1 MIRLVFSWKTC
12 FCCLGQ
18 INPHLFQV
26 SLNLVSV
33 YHHAC
38 AHCFITKLEV
48 FEGKLSMKRLKRSRG
63 WKRIE
68 NKEINLTSP
77 TAISS
82 LHSTPQSGLT
92 LSNFSHSSVK
102 LNTSA
107 SFLHRYGE
115 APSGLV
121 PCGFEGVCM
130 KQDKI
135 QHVHVYKCWFVQK
148 SSNMFG
154 FYFVITVLIHH
165 FELSNSLESKLG
177 TEGMQVTERWGLV
190 LLVGLNEVLF
200 YLKVSCALV
209 PIKSLFL

>member
-1 MIRLVFSWKTC
+1 MALKAFNWGDQACVFITNM
-12 FCCLGQ
+12 FLLFGTN
-18 INPHLFQV
+18 NPHLFQV
-26 SLNLVSV
+26 SVNLVSV
-33 YHHAC
+33 YRHAC
-38 AHCFITKLEV
+38 AYCFITKLEV

-82 LHSTPQSGLT
+82 LHSSPQSGLT

-107 SFLHRYGE
+107 SLLHRYGE
-115 APSGLV
+115 APSAAA

-148 SSNMFG
+148 NTSDMFG

-165 FELSNSLESKLG
+165 FELSNSLETS
-177 TEGMQVTERWGLV
+177 
-190 LLVGLNEVLF
+190 
-200 YLKVSCALV
+200 
-209 PIKSLFL
+209 

>member
-1 MIRLVFSWKTC
+1 MLVPTASLQNWKFSR
-12 FCCLGQ
+12 
-18 INPHLFQV
+18 
-26 SLNLVSV
+26 
-33 YHHAC
+33 
-38 AHCFITKLEV
+38 
-48 FEGKLSMKRLKRSRG
+48 GKLSMKRLKRSRG

-82 LHSTPQSGLT
+82 LHSSPQSGLT

-115 APSGLV
+115 APSAPA

-135 QHVHVYKCWFVQK
+135 QQVHVYKCWFVQK
-148 SSNMFG
+148 KPIRHVWLLLCNNSPDSSFWAVQQSRKQARCWG
-154 FYFVITVLIHH
+154 K
-165 FELSNSLESKLG
+165 E
-177 TEGMQVTERWGLV
+177 VTERWGLV
-190 LLVGLNEVLF
+190 LLVGLDEVSF
-200 YLKVSCALV
+200 YLKLPCALV

>member
-1 MIRLVFSWKTC
+1 MIRLVFSWQTC

-38 AHCFITKLEV
+38 AYCFITKLEV

-82 LHSTPQSGLT
+82 LHSTQQSGLA

-115 APSGLV
+115 APSAPA

-135 QHVHVYKCWFVQK
+135 RHVHVYKCWFVQK
-148 SSNMFG
+148 TSNMLG
-154 FYFVITVLIHH
+154 FYFVITVLIH
-165 FELSNSLESKLG
+165 
-177 TEGMQVTERWGLV
+177 
-190 LLVGLNEVLF
+190 LF
-200 YLKVSCALV
+200 
-209 PIKSLFL
+209 